1 MKSNMIVILA
11 LGLALAQFNVGETG
25 RRIVRFPWLNKLT
38 IPERRIMD
46 TITIRV
52 NDKKQKLFQS
62 QEIISLLI
70 TLGPLS
76 EMHRC
81 YNKIHRC

>member
-1 MKSNMIVILA
+1 MKSAIIVILA
-11 LGLALAQFNVGETG
+11 LGLALVQSDVEEPEP
-25 RRIVRFPWLNKLT
+25 RWLDRPRTLG
-38 IPERRIMD
+38 IMD
-46 TITIRV
+46 TITIKV
-52 NDKKQKLFQS
+52 NNKQQRFFQS

-76 EMHRC
+76 EMYRC